1 MSLLKF
7 KGHIDH
13 RVPKPNT
20 YALGMRPQYLG
31 FSYDDNGALVPAEF
45 TIDDTTAEG
54 QGLLA
59 AIRRDG
65 CFVPVDEAA
74 ANAVGQPLPSQPS
87 KKAVAANG

>member
-59 AIRRDG
+59 AVRR
-65 CFVPVDEAA
+65 DEAA
-74 ANAVGQPLPSQPS
+74 ANAVGQSLPQPS